1 MEMPVV
7 HESSRVTCAACGEAS
22 LGGLPLSSSP
32 SIKTAEIQKA
42 AAEETLKVATI
53 KAEEE
58 EEGEEDKGAIAIVQS
73 GKCFNGGSGE
83 VEGVSDNR
91 SLSSSFSVDLPKSM
105 EGLHETGPPP
115 FLKKTFEMVEDPET
129 DSTVSWSKN
138 RDSLIVWNAHE
149 FSKHLLPKYFK
160 HCNFSSFVRQLNT
173 YGFRK
178 IDPDRWEFANEGFRG
193 GNKHL
198 LKNIKRRSRYNK
210 QQQGA
215 AGGDDSAKPGLEA
228 ELESLKNDQDLL
240 RIEILNLKQQQEN
253 SENQLSIVE
262 QRIGVAECKQLQMFI
277 FLAKAAKNR
286 AFIQNLFQK
295 RKQQREL
302 DGSEFKKSKLLS
314 TQIPENLPD
323 AADASQSVN
332 CRHQAQEQLAA
343 MQTELTEMVS
353 NDTEANT
360 ISKLIENSISDEFCS
375 PIQDQK
381 ANLICGTN
389 DRETVYHLMSE
400 KLLDDNAVSENL
412 VEEDLEVNET
422 KFYLELENLIVKP

>member
-58 EEGEEDKGAIAIVQS
+58 EGGEEDKGAIAIVQS
-73 GKCFNGGSGE
+73 GKCFNGGGGE

-91 SLSSSFSVDLPKSM
+91 SLSSCFSVDLPKSM

-198 LKNIKRRSRYNK
+198 LKNIKRSRYNK

-343 MQTELTEMVS
+343 MQTELTEM
-353 NDTEANT
+353 
-360 ISKLIENSISDEFCS
+360 
-375 PIQDQK
+375 DQK